1 MGFNEVSSL
10 YELGSIVELK
20 VEKKLLEPQL
30 VIFNLDGVS
39 ARLHISKISNSPD
52 LSLKLF
58 NVITV
63 GEPIISVII
72 GFNTEKK
79 HVELISNNKRFNVK
93 KLNLCIGNI
102 SLIRILKNSDLIH
115 DTDIISYED
124 SAIKYGLNLKLNHK
138 KYYYIPMS
146 IKQIIEKVLY
156 RSLYYNDN
164 DNNRNLFIQ
173 AVSNKKKIFRFSVE
187 QLLSSK
193 KSFYRGLTTNHIAN
207 LRINNISIENYLLKK
222 SKRIIVN
229 CTGTIPYYVP
239 GSISQ
244 ELIYNTFIKS

>member
-1 MGFNEVSSL
+1 
-10 YELGSIVELK
+10 
-20 VEKKLLEPQL
+20 
-30 VIFNLDGVS
+30 
-39 ARLHISKISNSPD
+39 
-52 LSLKLF
+52 
-58 NVITV
+58 
-63 GEPIISVII
+63 
-72 GFNTEKK
+72 
-79 HVELISNNKRFNVK
+79 
-93 KLNLCIGNI
+93 
-102 SLIRILKNSDLIH
+102 
-115 DTDIISYED
+115 
-124 SAIKYGLNLKLNHK
+124 
-138 KYYYIPMS
+138 MS